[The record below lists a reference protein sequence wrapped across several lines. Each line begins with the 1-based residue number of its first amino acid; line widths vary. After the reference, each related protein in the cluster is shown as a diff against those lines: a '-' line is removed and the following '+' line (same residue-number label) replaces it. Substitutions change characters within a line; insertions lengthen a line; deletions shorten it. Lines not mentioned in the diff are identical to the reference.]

1 MENKTLWAVSVSGSI
16 RSIGFG
22 ATWPFMAIFFNRDL
36 GVPILLVG
44 IIFTLLAI
52 SSIAF
57 SVVGGWLA
65 DKFGRRVTLLV
76 GGFNGILIYSLI
88 SVFIAVHLSVLFIAA
103 GFVLSSSSGSLIF
116 PSSTALVSDVT
127 SRADRTIAYGIYRIL
142 TNVGWAIG
150 PIMGAYVYDLGM
162 EWIFAIIATSSLIQ
176 FLVILFFVHDRRIY
190 TRKTRTKVS
199 MISYDR
205 YLILFSVGTFF
216 IMMISTQFSVT
227 LPTFAANHVGI
238 PVSAIGYIFAVNG
251 AVVVLGQ
258 YPLNA
263 LFSRVSDVTTMIIGS
278 LFYSAGYL
286 LVGFS
291 GSLLQLMLDMIV
303 ITVGEDL
310 VSPSLNSI
318 VSKIAPEDRVARF
331 MSFNGMVNSAARAI
345 GPSVG
350 TIFLSLYLYN
360 GPEVWGTI
368 DIFGI
373 TSIVILIFFGRLL
386 RARQSPERIS
396 DTQDV

>member
-1 MENKTLWAVSVSGSI
+1 MGNRTLWAVSVSGSI

-44 IIFTLLAI
+44 IIFTFLAI
-52 SSIAF
+52 SSILF

-65 DKFGRRVTLLV
+65 DKFGRRATLLI
-76 GGFNGILIYSLI
+76 GGFNGVVIYSLI
-88 SVFIAVHLSVLFIAA
+88 AVFIAAHVSILYIAI

-127 SRADRTIAYGIYRIL
+127 TQEDRTIAYGIYRIL
-142 TNVGWAIG
+142 TNIGWAIG
-150 PIMGAYVYDLGM
+150 PIMGAYIYNLGM
-162 EWIFAIIATSSLIQ
+162 QWIFAIVALSTLIQ
-176 FLVILFFVHDRRIY
+176 FIVILFYVHDRRIY
-190 TRKTRTKVS
+190 TRRSGIKVS

-205 YLILFSVGTFF
+205 YLLLFSVGTFF
-216 IMMISTQFSVT
+216 IMMVSTQFSVT

-238 PVSAIGYIFAVNG
+238 PVSDIGYIFAVNG

-263 LFSRVSDVTTMIIGS
+263 LFSRVSDVTTMIAGS

-291 GSLLQLMLDMIV
+291 GNLLQLMLDMIV

-318 VSKIAPEDRVARF
+318 VSKIAPEDKVARY
-331 MSFNGMVNSAARAI
+331 MGFNGMVNSAARAL
-345 GPSVG
+345 GPSIG

-360 GPEVWGTI
+360 GPRVWGTI

-373 TSIVILIFFGRLL
+373 TSIAILLVFGRMLGHKP
-386 RARQSPERIS
+386 ANESASDSQS
-396 DTQDV
+396 V

>member
-1 MENKTLWAVSVSGSI
+1 MGNKTLWAVSVSGSI

-36 GVPILLVG
+36 GVPIFLVG
-44 IIFTLLAI
+44 IIFTFLAI
-52 SSIAF
+52 SSILF

-65 DKFGRRVTLLV
+65 DKFGRRATLLI
-76 GGFNGILIYSLI
+76 GGFNGVVIYSLI
-88 SVFIAVHLSVLFIAA
+88 AVFIAAHVSILYIAI

-127 SRADRTIAYGIYRIL
+127 TQEDRTIAYGIYRIL
-142 TNVGWAIG
+142 TNIGWAIG
-150 PIMGAYVYDLGM
+150 PIMGAYIYNLGM
-162 EWIFAIIATSSLIQ
+162 QWIFAIVALSTLIQ
-176 FLVILFFVHDRRIY
+176 FIVILFYVHDRRIY
-190 TRKTRTKVS
+190 TRRSGIKVS
-199 MISYDR
+199 VISYDR
-205 YLILFSVGTFF
+205 YLLLFSVGTFF
-216 IMMISTQFSVT
+216 IMMVSTQFSVT

-238 PVSAIGYIFAVNG
+238 PVSDIGYIFAVNG

-263 LFSRVSDVTTMIIGS
+263 LFSRVSDVTTMIAGS

-291 GSLLQLMLDMIV
+291 GNLLQLMLDMII

-318 VSKIAPEDRVARF
+318 VSKIAPEDKVARY
-331 MSFNGMVNSAARAI
+331 MGFNGMVNSAARAL
-345 GPSVG
+345 GPSIG

-373 TSIVILIFFGRLL
+373 TSIAILLVFGRMIGH
-386 RARQSPERIS
+386 RPANESASDSQS
-396 DTQDV
+396 V